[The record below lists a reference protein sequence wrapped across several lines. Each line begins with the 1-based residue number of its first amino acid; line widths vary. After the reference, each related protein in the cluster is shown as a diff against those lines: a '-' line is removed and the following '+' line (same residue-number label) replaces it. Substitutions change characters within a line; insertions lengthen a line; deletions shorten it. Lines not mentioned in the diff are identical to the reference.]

1 MNRQHL
7 YHSCVPAYANI
18 GRFGFVIVCLGRGET
33 EGPARTATVTVGL
46 KRVEHVD
53 AGIVTD
59 AFDSRCDSG

>member
-1 MNRQHL
+1 M
-7 YHSCVPAYANI
+7 PAYTYI
-18 GRFGFVIVCLGRGET
+18 GRFGFDIVGLLAGKT
-33 EGPARTATVTVGL
+33 KGPALTTVTVGL

>member
-18 GRFGFVIVCLGRGET
+18 GRFGFDIVCLLAGKT
-33 EGPARTATVTVGL
+33 KGPTLTAITVGL